1 MVRYEVRVSYA
12 TRSGTGTTTIST
24 HRTAEA
30 ALRVAEQE
38 TKGQPPLASG
48 LPKWFVLEVTTTR
61 KTRVLNRKL
70 HQKGN

>member
-1 MVRYEVRVSYA
+1 MVKYEVRVTYA
-12 TRSGTGTTTIST
+12 TRCGTGTDIFST

-30 ALRVAEQE
+30 ALREVERA
-38 TKGQPPLASG
+38 TKGQPPLANG
-48 LPKWFVLEVTTTR
+48 FPKWFVLEVTTTR